1 MVYPLDKKIWFMYC
15 KIFERKT
22 GKIIKYQI
30 SGLRFWKN
38 GFQLMVVML
47 MEYD

>member
-15 KIFERKT
+15 KIFETKT
-22 GKIIKYQI
+22 GKIIKYQS